1 MHRGR
6 VIIVDDD
13 RQVRRALQRLLRVA
27 GYEVEALE
35 DAAAYL
41 SHGPVEP
48 PACMLLD
55 LRMPGMSG
63 LELLRAISGTPSAL
77 PVVLISGHADE
88 LTRSEA
94 LAAGATEMLE
104 KPIDEAWLLQAV
116 EQALAQAARPGH

>member
-1 MHRGR
+1 MQPGK

-13 RQVRRALQRLLRVA
+13 GQVRRALQRLLRAA

-35 DAAAYL
+35 DAAAYMR
-41 SHGPVEP
+41 HAPVEP

-63 LELLRAISGTPSAL
+63 LELLHAISGTASAL
-77 PVVLISGHADE
+77 PVVLITGHADDA
-88 LTRSEA
+88 TRAEA

-104 KPIDEAWLLQAV
+104 KPIDEAWLLRAIQ
-116 EQALAQAARPGH
+116 QALSQARPAH

>member
-1 MHRGR
+1 
-6 VIIVDDD
+6 
-13 RQVRRALQRLLRVA
+13 
-27 GYEVEALE
+27 
-35 DAAAYL
+35 
-41 SHGPVEP
+41 
-48 PACMLLD
+48 MLLD